1 MLTRGGSG
9 LLVCANNDRKLDVKV
24 GIKMVKII
32 SNYMEQ
38 GLMSLD
44 MQDMKCIYFLLK
56 VKPFLPKIKIMC
68 MQCIRYLLNIYSFL
82 QFDKCCPHFVT
93 GPHPRETGNLQS
105 SLCTARSSKESRE
118 NKRWFKFVKFSSSS
132 FFFSLFSKKFLSHW
146 NLLVLFL
153 YVKLQNL
160 GFAFWW
166 DMKEEKQVIHM
177 QLQGVFF
184 IVYRKFRYMAR
195 NLVQYIPYWWAIE
208 LPCVTWQTSP
218 GKG

>member
-68 MQCIRYLLNIYSFL
+68 MQC
-82 QFDKCCPHFVT
+82 KVFVE
-93 GPHPRETGNLQS
+93 H
-105 SLCTARSSKESRE
+105 
-118 NKRWFKFVKFSSSS
+118 
-132 FFFSLFSKKFLSHW
+132 
-146 NLLVLFL
+146 LFL
-153 YVKLQNL
+153 
-160 GFAFWW
+160 FA
-166 DMKEEKQVIHM
+166 I
-177 QLQGVFF
+177 
-184 IVYRKFRYMAR
+184 
-195 NLVQYIPYWWAIE
+195 
-208 LPCVTWQTSP
+208 
-218 GKG
+218 